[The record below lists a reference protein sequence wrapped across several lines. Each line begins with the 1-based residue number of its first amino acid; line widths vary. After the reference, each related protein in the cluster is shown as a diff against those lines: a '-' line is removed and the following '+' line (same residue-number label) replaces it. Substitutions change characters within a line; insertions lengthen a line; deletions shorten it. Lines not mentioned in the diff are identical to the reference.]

1 MEVVHSSNLVCV
13 AFKLQLDF
21 KISSFKVS
29 IWCTSCAFDCSW
41 RDGATPAPAAS
52 MGATT
57 ATAAGTVSIVG
68 SVGSSVIVEQFGQTG
83 TGGQVLSPEKIC
95 PPTGHTVAGGPKDI
109 KKE

>member
-1 MEVVHSSNLVCV
+1 
-13 AFKLQLDF
+13 
-21 KISSFKVS
+21 
-29 IWCTSCAFDCSW
+29 
-41 RDGATPAPAAS
+41 
-52 MGATT
+52 MGAT
-57 ATAAGTVSIVG
+57 TAAGTVSIVG